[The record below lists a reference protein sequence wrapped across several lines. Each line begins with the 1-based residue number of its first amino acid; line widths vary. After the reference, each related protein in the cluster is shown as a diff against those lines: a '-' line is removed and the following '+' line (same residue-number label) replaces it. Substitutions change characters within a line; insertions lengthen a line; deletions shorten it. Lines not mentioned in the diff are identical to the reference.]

1 MVPLTSTDGT
11 HPQPLHKKSQGYG
24 PSVPQPGC
32 GRITSM
38 SFDEAKVRLEAARDH
53 LQHAIDGDIDP
64 VDGIH
69 YARRLLLEAERLLR
83 RDAA

>member
-1 MVPLTSTDGT
+1 
-11 HPQPLHKKSQGYG
+11 
-24 PSVPQPGC
+24 
-32 GRITSM
+32 M
-38 SFDEAKVRLEAARDH
+38 SFDEAKVRLEAARAH

-83 RDAA
+83 KDAA